1 MTFVYE
7 GGKARVSKVQIAHNN
22 GTAAEVVGGLTDG
35 QTVIVHPPDAVA
47 DGRAVKTTG
56 R

>member
-1 MTFVYE
+1 MTFLVE
-7 GGKARVSKVQIAHNN
+7 GGKARITKVDILHNN
-22 GTAAEVVGGLTDG
+22 GTAAEVVGGLTQG

-47 DGRAVKTTG
+47 DGQAVRA